1 LITTSTRSF
10 QHFAR
15 GKKMKVPGNMLLT
28 ITIVPTVR
36 SDVVVQV
43 LQVDRTGDR

>member
-1 LITTSTRSF
+1 
-10 QHFAR
+10 
-15 GKKMKVPGNMLLT
+15 MKVPGNMLLT

-43 LQVDRTGDR
+43 LQVDRTGDRWFRSAAINE